1 MFISPWLSSY
11 ILSGVVH
18 GGIIAALL
26 ATGASDISLSLVSV
40 DQFPLATTNVDRS
53 LKSDRLP
60 VTRADSVTNTTTIL
74 KNVRAPQRTVPGASV
89 TPARP
94 RTLEIDDGERAPKLA
109 PAPPLPCETMASSV
123 SDPNMSHLISR
134 CFV

>member
-18 GGIIAALL
+18 GGIVAALL
-26 ATGASDISLSLVSV
+26 ATGVSDISLGLVSAG
-40 DQFPLATTNVDRS
+40 QIPHATTNVDRS

-60 VTRADSVTNTTTIL
+60 VTSADSVTNTTTIL

-94 RTLEIDDGERAPKLA
+94 MTLENDDGERAPKLA
-109 PAPPLPCETMASSV
+109 PAPLLPCETMASSV
-123 SDPNMSHLISR
+123 SDLNMSSLIGR